1 MPVRR
6 NSDGVIINANEL
18 IVDEVV
24 GVECCVQPA
33 MTRFFRYG
41 LRAGMLTLL
50 IDALVFSAVPTRN
63 ARPNSNGTGLG
74 YFADLLWHIEFTKQS
89 FAR

>member
-24 GVECCVQPA
+24 GERVLCPA
-33 MTRFFRYG
+33 CHNKTFKVWPVGWDAHAAHRCSGVSGSTDKERKAEFKRQWSRLFR
-41 LRAGMLTLL
+41 
-50 IDALVFSAVPTRN
+50 
-63 ARPNSNGTGLG
+63 
-74 YFADLLWHIEFTKQS
+74 
-89 FAR
+89 